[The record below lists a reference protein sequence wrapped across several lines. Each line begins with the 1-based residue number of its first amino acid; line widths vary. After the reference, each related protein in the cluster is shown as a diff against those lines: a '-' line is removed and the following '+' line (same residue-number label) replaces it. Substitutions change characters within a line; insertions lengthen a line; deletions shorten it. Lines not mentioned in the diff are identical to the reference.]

1 MVMETLGF
9 FFCNEFAMT
18 LCSKWWCRGRSSS
31 SRLVC
36 SAPGQR
42 SLLAAS
48 ITSSLWHLNAS
59 SLRHPNACPHS
70 SSNPAPT
77 PTPTLTRHPP
87 ITVPPHLQS
96 HTLRSIHSHCK
107 LHTVSLYPRLPNW
120 PWYNIMTMYQGLY
133 PCLTC
138 ICSTILPSHPL
149 PTHTYWVNTN
159 VVRSCSLI
167 TLAGANGVAVGSS
180 LARPRHRWWKVPVK
194 IGWKNFHRWR
204 HYLKLVKTL

>member
-1 MVMETLGF
+1 MWKSNWWLWKHCGV

-18 LCSKWWCRGRSSS
+18 LCSKWWCSSSRSSS

-77 PTPTLTRHPP
+77 HPHPHPP
-87 ITVPPHLQS
+87 ITVPPPLQS

-107 LHTVSLYPRLPNW
+107 LHTVSLYPCLPNW

-133 PCLTC
+133 PSLLHV
-138 ICSTILPSHPL
+138 SVQPYSHPTL
-149 PTHTYWVNTN
+149 FPPTHTE
-159 VVRSCSLI
+159 LI
-167 TLAGANGVAVGSS
+167 PMLFVAVHWSR
-180 LARPRHRWWKVPVK
+180 LLP
-194 IGWKNFHRWR
+194 
-204 HYLKLVKTL
+204 